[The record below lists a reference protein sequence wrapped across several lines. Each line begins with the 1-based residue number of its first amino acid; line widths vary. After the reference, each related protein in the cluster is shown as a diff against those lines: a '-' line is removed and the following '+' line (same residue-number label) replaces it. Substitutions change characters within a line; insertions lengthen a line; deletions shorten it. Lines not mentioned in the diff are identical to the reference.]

1 MCLFSRIEPQFYV
14 CQYKIVGKNVW
25 TYQLSLSI
33 YQLLY
38 TMNNI
43 LLRLSVIIYL
53 QVVQH
58 EEFLTLTAAQVAQ
71 LIRSDKLSV
80 QTEEQVKIKIK

>member
-1 MCLFSRIEPQFYV
+1 
-14 CQYKIVGKNVW
+14 
-25 TYQLSLSI
+25 
-33 YQLLY
+33 
-38 TMNNI
+38 MNNI
-43 LLRLSVIIYL
+43 LLRLSVIINL